1 MSTATGKCVNWYGE
15 RVNWYGEGVNW
26 YANPQF
32 VLLIID
38 PKSSPTPTPTRGGRG
53 ERGASPGGYA
63 PAPPATK
70 NPIRQSG
77 ALCSRARARGST
89 LQTPER
95 TEDMLTKQE
104 RLDRLDAGFES
115 LKAIHEAT
123 RREDPA
129 LAPARRRARPEG

>member
-15 RVNWYGEGVNW
+15 RVNWYGERVNW

-32 VLLIID
+32 VQLIID

-70 NPIRQSG
+70 YLIRRPLF
-77 ALCSRARARGST
+77 ARARAR
-89 LQTPER
+89 
-95 TEDMLTKQE
+95 
-104 RLDRLDAGFES
+104 
-115 LKAIHEAT
+115 
-123 RREDPA
+123 
-129 LAPARRRARPEG
+129 